1 MAAHPM
7 DPISASSQPP
17 AALPAL
23 TPADRRRTIW
33 VLGALMTLTPF
44 SIDLYLPAFP
54 QLAAALNCSTAR
66 VALSLS
72 SYFIAMALGQVF
84 YGPLLDRFGRKPPIF
99 AGLALYLVATVACLA
114 APSVE
119 WLIALRFLQALGGCV
134 AQVAAV
140 AMVRDFFPPA
150 EGARVFSLLMLILG
164 VSPLLAP
171 TAGGL
176 IAVWLG
182 WQWVFIVLVGIG
194 SVIVGLVAWL
204 LRGAQGPDHSVVL
217 RPAPIL
223 LNFLEILR
231 EPRFWTYA
239 LAGACSFSGL
249 FVYIAGSPIIFMEGF
264 KVSATTYGVIFA
276 LLSIGFIGGNQ
287 VNIVALKHFSGE
299 RIFATALAAQVVVG
313 TVFAVSAYQGWL
325 GLSSTIALLFCLLG
339 CLGFTSPNSSAL
351 ALAPFTR
358 NVGSASAL
366 LGFLQ
371 IGISA
376 LSSAAVGFFD
386 VHTLAPIIAI
396 LAVMAAIGLAIFLL
410 GRWRIAAAD
419 APQAGGTTVA
429 AAVEG

>member
-1 MAAHPM
+1 M
-7 DPISASSQPP
+7 DPLPTPSEP
-17 AALPAL
+17 APSPQRRLSPG
-23 TPADRRRTIW
+23 DRRRTIW

-54 QLAAALNCSTAR
+54 QLAAALGCTTAQ
-66 VALSLS
+66 VSLSLS

-84 YGPLLDRFGRKPPIF
+84 YGPLLDRFGRKPPLY
-99 AGLALYLVATVACLA
+99 AGLALYIAASLACLA

-171 TAGGL
+171 TVGGL

-182 WQWVFIVLVGIG
+182 WQWVFIVLAAIG
-194 SVIVGLVAWL
+194 ALILAITARL
-204 LRGAQGPDHSVVL
+204 LHGAHAGDPEVVL
-217 RPAPIL
+217 RPGPIL
-223 LNFLEILR
+223 RNFLAILR
-231 EPRFWTYA
+231 EPRFLTYT
-239 LAGACSFSGL
+239 LASACSFSGL
-249 FVYIAGSPIIFMEGF
+249 FIYIAGSPIIFMEGF
-264 KVSATTYGVIFA
+264 RVSATTYGVIFA
-276 LLSIGFIGGNQ
+276 VLSIGFIGGNQ
-287 VNIVALKHFSGE
+287 VNILALRRFSGE
-299 RIFATALAAQVVVG
+299 RIFATALAAQVVIG
-313 TVFAVSAYQGWL
+313 TVFAISAHQGWIGL
-325 GLSSTIALLFCLLG
+325 GGTVVLLFALLS
-339 CLGFTSPNSSAL
+339 CLGFTSPNGSAQ

-376 LSSAAVGFFD
+376 LASAAVGAFD

-396 LAVMAAIGLAIFLL
+396 LALMAGLGLGVLL
-410 GRWRIAAAD
+410 FGRLWIRAAETL
-419 APQAGGTTVA
+419 APEPVGTTGSAVA
-429 AAVEG
+429 EGT